1 MPADAREHVALVGLS
16 GSGKT
21 EVAPLVAAALDVAVV
36 DLDERISAA
45 SGRSVGEIF
54 RDEGE
59 SGFRR
64 LESAALAAA
73 LDGPASVVATGG
85 GVVLAATNRD
95 RLRRRCRVVWLR
107 TPVDRLV
114 ERLASGTAERP
125 LLSEDVR
132 TTLCAQQAERE
143 ALYAEVATHV
153 VETDG
158 LDPAEVAR
166 LVVQEVTG
174 G

>member
-1 MPADAREHVALVGLS
+1 
-16 GSGKT
+16 
-21 EVAPLVAAALDVAVV
+21 
-36 DLDERISAA
+36 
-45 SGRSVGEIF
+45 
-54 RDEGE
+54 
-59 SGFRR
+59 
-64 LESAALAAA
+64 
-73 LDGPASVVATGG
+73 
-85 GVVLAATNRD
+85 
-95 RLRRRCRVVWLR
+95 VWLR